1 MATQEQVAQ
10 LLTSLAE
17 MYPSS
22 DMGASAPMLWAD
34 LLADVPADALALAAR
49 KHLRTSRFFPTVSE
63 LMDAAR
69 DVPGWRH
76 RTGLTEELHQIGL
89 EHRQAVR
96 ALPAPAADD
105 LWQICLGEIRLRMA
119 SATFHAHLAGSTG
132 VVDGDRL
139 TVTVPSRYSVEWIDQ
154 RLRHLVENV
163 VAHCHHLP
171 MVVEFRGKDDPRG

>member
-1 MATQEQVAQ
+1 
-10 LLTSLAE
+10 
-17 MYPSS
+17 
-22 DMGASAPMLWAD
+22 
-34 LLADVPADALALAAR
+34 
-49 KHLRTSRFFPTVSE
+49 
-63 LMDAAR
+63 
-69 DVPGWRH
+69 
-76 RTGLTEELHQIGL
+76 
-89 EHRQAVR
+89 
-96 ALPAPAADD
+96 
-105 LWQICLGEIRLRMA
+105 MA